1 MNQNPDNE
9 HLDPIKR
16 PRFRFWSWKV
26 AVLLAV
32 ILLVVCSYLN
42 PRSMSY
48 VCYYLDWRHWPR
60 WYSANLWILALG
72 ADVNYVV
79 QRKKTRYFIYACV
92 LLVISVVTVL
102 HSVWLHILIDKVSSP
117 IRSFHYSVF
126 RPYFYAP
133 LTDLFY
139 NGTVTGRLLIV
150 PVSVLGL
157 ITVILFCRH
166 AFHRNR
172 DFKAEDPQK
181 WK

>member
-1 MNQNPDNE
+1 MSQNPDNE
-9 HLDPIKR
+9 HLELIKR

-42 PRSMSY
+42 PRNMSY
-48 VCYYLDWRHWPR
+48 ICYYLDWRHWPR

-72 ADVNYVV
+72 AAVNYFV
-79 QRKKTRYFIYACV
+79 QRKKNRYFLYAGV
-92 LLVISVVTVL
+92 LLAFSVITVL
-102 HSVWLHILIDKVSSP
+102 YSDWLHILIGKMSSP
-117 IRSFHYSVF
+117 VRSFHYSVF

-139 NGTVTGRLLIV
+139 SGTVTGRLFIL

-157 ITVILFCRH
+157 VAAILFCRH